1 MAFHQNYLYLT
12 DQLPPSLIQESW
24 RRLTTKKRNP
34 LTEIEAGN
42 INLVIENFLKHE
54 VERYNQKKE
63 RQRQYTKI
71 RDDSNGIDHFI
82 PLESAK
88 LTHQSTASSIEQD
101 RQSPIS
107 SEISCVENTELHSSH
122 TLQTHT
128 KYLKKLRQD
137 LISKINKEN
146 VLYLK
151 NEREKLTNENVKYLE
166 TERKRLQ
173 FEYDC
178 HFKEFSDASYKLK
191 QKFED
196 RYKSKVS
203 AMETQFYS
211 TTNEYDKKI
220 IDLTSSINRY
230 KEDMQSLKKTNKA
243 TLEKINKLENKCR
256 QLEDVVSAKDQKIIS
271 LNDKIISYYPRGWS
285 DGSIEPEIYY
295 STYDQD
301 LWSKWR
307 SDTKYDPE
315 IRKKYT
321 FRKHL

>member
-1 MAFHQNYLYLT
+1 MAFHQNYSYLT

-82 PLESAK
+82 PLESTE
-88 LTHQSTASSIEQD
+88 LTCQSTASSIEQD

-178 HFKEFSDASYKLK
+178 HFKEFSEASYKLK

-230 KEDMQSLKKTNKA
+230 KEDMQSLKKTNKV
-243 TLEKINKLENKCR
+243 TLEKINKLENKC
-256 QLEDVVSAKDQKIIS
+256 
-271 LNDKIISYYPRGWS
+271 
-285 DGSIEPEIYY
+285 
-295 STYDQD
+295 
-301 LWSKWR
+301 
-307 SDTKYDPE
+307 
-315 IRKKYT
+315 
-321 FRKHL
+321 